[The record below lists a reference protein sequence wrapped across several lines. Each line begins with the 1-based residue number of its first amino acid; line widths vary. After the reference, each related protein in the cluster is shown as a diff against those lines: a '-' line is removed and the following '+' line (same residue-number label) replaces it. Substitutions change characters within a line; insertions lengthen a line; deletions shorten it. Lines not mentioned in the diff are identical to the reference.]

1 MFLENKSMGPEWTTS
16 SVSMYVAK
24 PAVAKPIT
32 NKKQYKYIEDMIF
45 LHKEISIDSTEY
57 LAKL

>member
-1 MFLENKSMGPEWTTS
+1 MFLENKSMDPEWMTS

-24 PAVAKPIT
+24 PAVAKPIAH
-32 NKKQYKYIEDMIF
+32 KKQYKYIEDMIF
-45 LHKEISIDSTEY
+45 LRKEISIDSTEY